1 MKLINQNGC
10 YNNPWTELDR
20 VFERAF
26 GVDPIEYTRTI
37 PVTAYSNETEKVLE
51 MELPGVSKKDLKL
64 SYERGVLDVD
74 AIRKLNRAG
83 ENKEL
88 KLSQSIR
95 VGTEIDFKKV
105 QANLE
110 NGILTIKLPR
120 SEQDKPFK
128 ISVN

>member
-1 MKLINQNGC
+1 MKLIKQNSC

-26 GVDPIEYTRTI
+26 GVDPLEYTRTI
-37 PVTAYSNETEKVLE
+37 PVTAYSNENEKVLE
-51 MELPGVSKKDLKL
+51 MELPGVTKKDLKL

-74 AIRKLNRAG
+74 ATRKLNHAG
-83 ENKEL
+83 ENKEM

-95 VGTEIDFKKV
+95 IGTEFDFKK
-105 QANLE
+105 AEATLD
-110 NGILTIKLPR
+110 NGILTIRLPR
-120 SEQDKPFK
+120 SERDKPFK